1 MTWSALHVASAAA
14 TAHAL
19 AQRLPFFVDGAAVGS
34 IDRKHLS
41 ALRRYPQWLDL
52 RADAVVLHIDMS
64 ERNTALE
71 VMNTALRDQGLV
83 RAWRRETFP
92 LLNPGTGAVLALMER
107 AAMRF
112 WGALTLG
119 AHATGFLADAAG
131 NATHLWIAQ
140 RSPHKAIDPGLF
152 DNLIGGGVA
161 VGQTPLQALVR
172 EGWEE
177 AGLSSAQMQRAVP
190 GRVVRVM
197 RPVAEGFQNERLHS
211 FDLRLEPGEQP
222 VNQDGEVANFQLL
235 PVAPALA
242 LAATQAMTVD
252 ASLVTL
258 EFALRHRL
266 LPAWEMRGAERQL
279 GASLLGLDRLAAS
292 VPFAH
297 SS

>member
-1 MTWSALHVASAAA
+1 MTWSALRVASAAVA
-14 TAHAL
+14 ARAL
-19 AQRLPFFVDGAAVGS
+19 AQRVPFFVDGANVGCV
-34 IDRKHLS
+34 DRKHLS
-41 ALRRYPQWLDL
+41 VLRGYPQWLDV
-52 RADAVVLHIDMS
+52 RADAVGLHIDMS
-64 ERNTALE
+64 QRNTALE
-71 VMNTALRDQGLV
+71 VINAALREQGFV
-83 RAWRRETFP
+83 RTWRSEIFP
-92 LLNPGTGAVLALMER
+92 LLNPNTGAVLAVMER

-119 AHATGFLADAAG
+119 AHATGYLADAWG
-131 NATHLWIAQ
+131 HPTHLWIAQ
-140 RSPHKAIDPGLF
+140 RSRDKATDPGLS
-152 DNLIGGGVA
+152 DNLVGGGVA
-161 VGQTPLQALVR
+161 WGQSPLQALVR

-177 AGLSSAQMQRAVP
+177 AGLSPQQMQRAVP
-190 GRVVRVM
+190 GRVLRVM
-197 RPVAEGFQNERLHS
+197 RPVAEGFQHEWLHS

-235 PVAPALA
+235 PVAQALA

-266 LPAWEMRGAERQL
+266 LPAWEMRGAEGQL
-279 GASLLGLDRLAAS
+279 DASPHGLDRLAAS